1 MGEILNSLNNVLG
14 TPEQTRCGATNLE
27 MILADF
33 GSIEHRVKGGD
44 FVNLH
49 GGHFKNLGDLVHG

>member
-1 MGEILNSLNNVLG
+1 MLG
-14 TPEQTRCGATNLE
+14 TPEQARCGAANLE

-33 GSIEHRVKGGD
+33 GSVEHRVKGGD
-44 FVNLH
+44 LVNLH